1 MASLLR
7 GEIRWADLETAAR
20 VVGHEQGNPR
30 PVLTLSNNQFNI
42 NSQQKLRQRPRLLPR
57 QAPQDQSHRV
67 PSPFWVTHQRVDLP
81 RVAPRGSQPT
91 KPAP

>member
-20 VVGHEQGNPR
+20 VVGHAQGNPR

-57 QAPQDQSHRV
+57 
-67 PSPFWVTHQRVDLP
+67 
-81 RVAPRGSQPT
+81 
-91 KPAP
+91 